1 MLVVRTIKPTER
13 KRGERR
19 ERGGGSRASF
29 KWANSLIP
37 MNRTTRVP
45 WATRRERSEKHTTD
59 LQLYTRHV
67 PQLPLT
73 SAPHAQILQKQ
84 KTEHSAHIFPPIIIF
99 TSNTSRLF
107 LYIRDGKLSKIGK
120 RGSINNNVFT
130 LKQFIA
136 QYLSRATADSVS
148 QLSCVLPR
156 PINSS
161 SAPCKVDVLPRG
173 KYRRMKRPQRR
184 KTDIWTVCVLK
195 VCSVFC
201 QCCCDCLCA
210 ADWKNAAC
218 KTPTLKCCCHVCVFK
233 KWRCFSS
240 SAFLSPQGVEGL
252 ICVDVSSVRDGVSET
267 PRRIFFFKNPND
279 LWLLSSF
286 LINSSASRG
295 HLHSQ

>member
-218 KTPTLKCCCHVCVFK
+218 KTPHLNVGATFVFLRNEGDFFFFSFSFTTRSRGFNLC
-233 KWRCFSS
+233 WRIIC
-240 SAFLSPQGVEGL
+240 QGRR
-252 ICVDVSSVRDGVSET
+252 VRDSKKN
-267 PRRIFFFKNPND
+267 FFF
-279 LWLLSSF
+279 
-286 LINSSASRG
+286 
-295 HLHSQ
+295 